1 MGGRGNI
8 WMSAAAAVVVLA
20 GGIMLWFGIPFS
32 PVRRRFRKDIS
43 ALLTESRETTEN
55 GIFTEEDFS
64 HLPTAIRRYVEH
76 CGYIGTLKMSCLKMS
91 YHDVAFWQ
99 TRNGPELRMDYLQY
113 NFVKNPCRMALIDSR
128 LFGIPFEGYD
138 YYRNGR
144 GGMKGVIAK
153 TVTLFDRKGPRM
165 DQACLATFLAESL
178 FAPSI
183 LLQDYI
189 SFEETGDYEVR
200 AVISY
205 GGQTAEGIFTFNE
218 AYEMISFT
226 TNDRAI
232 TKKDG
237 SMEYIPWSAVCGEYR
252 LSENG
257 IRRPSK
263 FQAVWNCSD
272 GDFVYFDGKISEIRW
287 SAIPQIKF

>member
-1 MGGRGNI
+1 MGGSGNI

-76 CGYIGTLKMSCLKMS
+76 CGYIGTPKMSCLKMS

-99 TRNGPELRMDYLQY
+99 TRNGPELHMDYLQY

-237 SMEYIPWSAVCGEYR
+237 GMEYIPWSAVCGEYR

>member
-1 MGGRGNI
+1 MGGNGNFWI
-8 WMSAAAAVVVLA
+8 AAAAAVVVLA
-20 GGIMLWFGIPFS
+20 GGIMLWFWIPFS
-32 PVRRRFRKDIS
+32 PVKRRFRKDIS
-43 ALLTESRETTEN
+43 ALLEESRGTAGNE
-55 GIFTEEDFS
+55 IFTQEDFS
-64 HLPTAIRRYVEH
+64 HLPAAICRYLEH
-76 CGYIGTLKMSCLKMS
+76 CGYIGTPKMSFLKMC

-99 TRNGPELRMDYLQY
+99 ERNGSALRIDYLQY

-138 YYRNGR
+138 YYQNGR

-153 TVTLFDRKGPRM
+153 AITLFDQKGPKM

-200 AVISY
+200 AVIRY
-205 GGQTAEGIFTFNE
+205 GGQTAGGIFTFNE

-226 TNDRAI
+226 TNDRAV

-257 IRRPSK
+257 IRYPSK
-263 FQAVWNCSD
+263 FRAVWNGSD
-272 GDFVYFDGKISEIRW
+272 GDFVYFDGRISEI
-287 SAIPQIKF
+287 SCG

>member
-1 MGGRGNI
+1 MGGNGNFWI
-8 WMSAAAAVVVLA
+8 AAAAAVVVLA
-20 GGIMLWFGIPFS
+20 GGIMLWFWIPFS
-32 PVRRRFRKDIS
+32 PVKRRFRKDIS
-43 ALLTESRETTEN
+43 ALLEESRRTAGNE
-55 GIFTEEDFS
+55 IFTQEDFS
-64 HLPTAIRRYVEH
+64 HLPAAIRRYLEH
-76 CGYIGTLKMSCLKMS
+76 CGYIGTPKMSFLKMC
-91 YHDVAFWQ
+91 YHDVALWQ
-99 TRNGPELRMDYLQY
+99 TRNGQALRIDYLQY

-138 YYRNGR
+138 YYQNGR

-153 TVTLFDRKGPRM
+153 AVTLFDQKGPKM

-200 AVISY
+200 AVIRY

-226 TNDRAI
+226 TNDRSV
-232 TKKDG
+232 TKKYG

-257 IRRPSK
+257 IRQPSK
-263 FQAVWNCSD
+263 FQAVWKYSD
-272 GDFVYFDGKISEIRW
+272 GDFVYFDGRISEI
-287 SAIPQIKF
+287 SFI